1 MLMRWLLALL
11 MAIGLG
17 VAGLELTTC
26 VAAERRA
33 VSSPGWFSDG
43 GETPLPAGA
52 EVDAGQ
58 PSALPRF
65 TH

>member
-1 MLMRWLLALL
+1 MPMRWLLALL
-11 MAIGLG
+11 LGIGLG
-17 VAGLELTTC
+17 LAGLELTTC
-26 VAAERRA
+26 VASERRA

-43 GETPLPAGA
+43 GEAPLPVGA
-52 EVDAGQ
+52 EVDTGQ